1 MRLGPKIRVY
11 FSPTS
16 LSNLF
21 RTVGP
26 LLPWSQNVFRLL
38 QLVFRPL
45 QIVFR
50 RFGYPLPST
59 SSFYFFAIAASWIGA
74 IVSPMIDRRKIY
86 CFPPMI
92 TTMIFFSPATAA
104 NMVFLPFSP
113 FQSRDLQYFPVHFSN
128 ELFPFKT
135 VFLFHER
142 VSSAV
147 LMFENVFLSSIRCCL
162 HHTTKCA
169 SANEIAQSEF
179 FHFCFRFF
187 FVFVP
192 NPGRKSPSVVLLL

>member
-1 MRLGPKIRVY
+1 MLLGPKIRVY

-113 FQSRDLQYFPVHFSN
+113 FSKSRSTIFTSSLFQRTFSTDDIVVRLRRRFGCFARRSKIRFSLLRLIAGS
-128 ELFPFKT
+128 EIFPFS
-135 VFLFHER
+135 F
-142 VSSAV
+142 
-147 LMFENVFLSSIRCCL
+147 
-162 HHTTKCA
+162 
-169 SANEIAQSEF
+169 
-179 FHFCFRFF
+179 
-187 FVFVP
+187 
-192 NPGRKSPSVVLLL
+192 